1 MSMNEI
7 GGLQPQIK
15 KKTSET
21 TSAAENTNTEV
32 EVFASNNV
40 AARVN
45 LAADENNSLFS
56 ETLRLAGDDTKT
68 DTSSKPENN
77 ETKTEDLP
85 DDIKLKYPS
94 KEDQNA
100 LKALSS
106 EQLEQAKKLMDT
118 KIKASNIVQIVQLFK
133 PEQVDKIKEKA
144 KEMETAAGGADNV
157 FIMGLTNDK
166 YDKGAYNLV
175 ALNLDLSMQTTV
187 LDKDLKTRSIEKL
200 SEHTTENGKRFRMQ
214 EAYDIQNNTLSKIRY
229 DYDEN
234 YKNFK
239 ANYEIRSKMRADGSM
254 VSREYTKPSQ
264 VKGIYDVE
272 ILDENG
278 VRNPSRTKV
287 KKSGRTTVR
296 RDMESPDGT
305 KTKYTYRDD
314 PKGNR
319 YSRYK
324 ITTKDGEVLMN
335 NTKTFKVIDDNT
347 FKSTFND
354 KSYTITIEGDILN
367 VIDDKDPKNT
377 AKIDLS
383 KIQGKK
389 EALIPVLKQMSGDQL
404 ISLSKTTD
412 NLVGIDKVI
421 ESYYNPNNHSINSGN
436 DMFVVLHEE
445 GHAKD
450 FQTLSMWDSSS
461 IQTLISRNKD
471 LKEIFENE
479 TKAFND
485 AFPDAQ
491 REHVDYFI
499 NTLSHYGGPAGGI
512 QETVAESN
520 AILETP
526 RSNDLLGLRTQYL
539 QQYFPKTI
547 AKLNE
552 LLSEDRERG
561 VNYPKLKLPPIT
573 IPQIPIPNS

>member
-7 GGLQPQIK
+7 GGIQQPQIK
-15 KKTSET
+15 KKQQDTA
-21 TSAAENTNTEV
+21 TSANNSNTNLD
-32 EVFASNNV
+32 VFASDNV

-45 LAADENNSLFS
+45 LVADENNSLFS
-56 ETLRLAGDDTKT
+56 TNLKLSEDNATTETPT
-68 DTSSKPENN
+68 N
-77 ETKTEDLP
+77 ETAKSDDLP
-85 DDIKLKYPS
+85 EDIKLKYPS
-94 KEDQNA
+94 AEDQKA
-100 LKALSS
+100 LKSLSA

-118 KIKASNIVQIVQLFK
+118 KIKAGNIVQIVQLFK

-157 FIMGLTNDK
+157 FVMGLTNDK
-166 YDKGAYNLV
+166 YDKSSYNLV

-187 LDKDLKTRSIEKL
+187 LDKDLKTRSIERL
-200 SEHTTENGKRFRMQ
+200 SEHTTEDGKKYRIQ

-229 DYDEN
+229 DFDEKYN
-234 YKNFK
+234 TFK
-239 ANYEIRSKMRADGSM
+239 ANYEIRSKIREDGSM
-254 VSREYTKPSQ
+254 VSREYTRPSQ
-264 VKGIYDVE
+264 VAGMYDVE

-278 VRNPSRTKV
+278 LRNPSKTKV
-287 KKSGRTTVR
+287 KKNGRTTVR

-314 PKGNR
+314 PQGNR

-335 NTKTFKVIDDNT
+335 NTKTFKVIDANT

-354 KSYTITIEGDILN
+354 NSYTMTIDGDILT
-367 VIDDKDPKNT
+367 VVDDNNPENT
-377 AKIDLS
+377 AKIDMS
-383 KIQGKK
+383 KIKGKK
-389 EALIPVLKQMSGDQL
+389 EAFIPVLKQMSGDQL
-404 ISLSKTTD
+404 IALSKTTD
-412 NLVGIDKVI
+412 NLVGIDSVI
-421 ESYYNPNNHSINSGN
+421 KSYYDPKNHSINSGD

-471 LKEIFENE
+471 LKTIFESE
-479 TKAFND
+479 TKAFNQ

-499 NTLSHYGGPAGGI
+499 NTLSHYGGPSGGI

-526 RSNDLLGLRTQYL
+526 RSNELLGLRSQYL
-539 QQYFPKTI
+539 QQYFPRTI

-552 LLSEDRERG
+552 LLSENRERG
-561 VNYPKLKLPPIT
+561 ANYPKIKLPPIN
-573 IPQIPIPNS
+573 IPPIQIPNS

>member
-7 GGLQPQIK
+7 GGVQQPQIK
-15 KKTSET
+15 KKQQDTA
-21 TSAAENTNTEV
+21 TSANNSNTNLD
-32 EVFASNNV
+32 VFASDNV

-45 LAADENNSLFS
+45 LVADENNSLFS
-56 ETLRLAGDDTKT
+56 TNLKLSEDNATTETPT
-68 DTSSKPENN
+68 N
-77 ETKTEDLP
+77 ETAKSDDLP
-85 DDIKLKYPS
+85 EDIKLKYPS
-94 KEDQNA
+94 AEDQKA
-100 LKALSS
+100 LKSLSA

-118 KIKASNIVQIVQLFK
+118 KIKAGNIVQIVQLFK

-157 FIMGLTNDK
+157 FVMGLTNDK
-166 YDKGAYNLV
+166 YDKSSYNLV

-187 LDKDLKTRSIEKL
+187 LDKDLKTRSIERL
-200 SEHTTENGKRFRMQ
+200 SEHTTEDGKKYRIQ

-229 DYDEN
+229 DFDEKYN
-234 YKNFK
+234 TFK
-239 ANYEIRSKMRADGSM
+239 ANYEIRSKIREDGSM
-254 VSREYTKPSQ
+254 VSREYTRPSQ
-264 VKGIYDVE
+264 VAGIYDVE

-278 VRNPSRTKV
+278 LRNPSKTKV
-287 KKSGRTTVR
+287 KKNGRTTVR

-305 KTKYTYRDD
+305 RTKYTYRDD
-314 PKGNR
+314 PQGNR

-324 ITTKDGEVLMN
+324 ITTQDGEVLMN
-335 NTKTFKVIDDNT
+335 NTKTFKVIDANT

-354 KSYTITIEGDILN
+354 NSYTMTVDGDVLT
-367 VIDDKDPKNT
+367 VVDDNNPENT
-377 AKIDLS
+377 AKIDMS
-383 KIQGKK
+383 KIKGKK
-389 EALIPVLKQMSGDQL
+389 VAFIPVLKQMSGDQL
-404 ISLSKTTD
+404 IALSKTTD
-412 NLVGIDKVI
+412 NLVGIDSVI
-421 ESYYNPNNHSINSGN
+421 ESYYDPKNHSINSGD

-471 LKEIFENE
+471 LKTIFESE
-479 TKAFND
+479 TKAFNQ

-499 NTLSHYGGPAGGI
+499 NTLSHYGGPSGGI

-526 RSNDLLGLRTQYL
+526 RSNELLGLRSQYL
-539 QQYFPKTI
+539 QQYFPRTI

-552 LLSEDRERG
+552 LLSENRERG
-561 VNYPKLKLPPIT
+561 ANYPKIKLPPIN
-573 IPQIPIPNS
+573 IPPIQIPNT

>member
-7 GGLQPQIK
+7 GGVQQPQIK
-15 KKTSET
+15 KKQQDTA
-21 TSAAENTNTEV
+21 TSANNSNTNLD
-32 EVFASNNV
+32 VFASDNV

-45 LAADENNSLFS
+45 LVADENNSLFS
-56 ETLRLAGDDTKT
+56 TNLKLSEDNATTETPT
-68 DTSSKPENN
+68 N
-77 ETKTEDLP
+77 ETAKSDDLP
-85 DDIKLKYPS
+85 EDIKLKYPS
-94 KEDQNA
+94 AEDQKA
-100 LKALSS
+100 LKSLSA

-118 KIKASNIVQIVQLFK
+118 KIKAGNIVQIVQLFK

-144 KEMETAAGGADNV
+144 KEMETAAGGADKV
-157 FIMGLTNDK
+157 FVMGLTNDK
-166 YDKGAYNLV
+166 YDKSSYNLV

-187 LDKDLKTRSIEKL
+187 LDKDLKTRSIERL
-200 SEHTTENGKRFRMQ
+200 SEHTTEDGKKYRIQ

-229 DYDEN
+229 DFDEKYN
-234 YKNFK
+234 TFK
-239 ANYEIRSKMRADGSM
+239 ANYEIRSKIREDGSM
-254 VSREYTKPSQ
+254 VSREYTRPSQ
-264 VKGIYDVE
+264 VAGIYDVE

-278 VRNPSRTKV
+278 LRNPSKTKV
-287 KKSGRTTVR
+287 KKNGRTTVR

-314 PKGNR
+314 PQGNR

-324 ITTKDGEVLMN
+324 ITTQDGEVLMN
-335 NTKTFKVIDDNT
+335 NTKTFKVIDANT

-354 KSYTITIEGDILN
+354 NSYTMTIDGDILT
-367 VIDDKDPKNT
+367 VVDDNNPENT
-377 AKIDLS
+377 AKIDMS
-383 KIQGKK
+383 KIKGKK
-389 EALIPVLKQMSGDQL
+389 EAFIPVLKQMSGDQL
-404 ISLSKTTD
+404 IALSKTTD
-412 NLVGIDKVI
+412 NLVGIDSVI
-421 ESYYNPNNHSINSGN
+421 KSYYDPKNHSINSGD

-471 LKEIFENE
+471 LKTIFESE
-479 TKAFND
+479 TKAFNQ

-499 NTLSHYGGPAGGI
+499 NTLSHYGGPSGGI

-526 RSNDLLGLRTQYL
+526 RSNELLGLRSQYL
-539 QQYFPKTI
+539 QQYFPRTI

-552 LLSEDRERG
+552 LLSENRERG
-561 VNYPKLKLPPIT
+561 ANYPKIKLPPIN
-573 IPQIPIPNS
+573 IPPIQIPNS

>member
-7 GGLQPQIK
+7 GGIQQPQIK
-15 KKTSET
+15 KKQQDTA
-21 TSAAENTNTEV
+21 TSANNSNTNLD
-32 EVFASNNV
+32 VFASDNV

-45 LAADENNSLFS
+45 LVADENNSLFS
-56 ETLRLAGDDTKT
+56 TNLKLSEDNATTETPT
-68 DTSSKPENN
+68 N
-77 ETKTEDLP
+77 ETAKSDDLP
-85 DDIKLKYPS
+85 EDIKLKYPS
-94 KEDQNA
+94 AEDQKA
-100 LKALSS
+100 LKSLSA

-118 KIKASNIVQIVQLFK
+118 KIKAGNIVQIVQLFK

-144 KEMETAAGGADNV
+144 KEMETAAGGADKV
-157 FIMGLTNDK
+157 FVMGLTNDK
-166 YDKGAYNLV
+166 YDKSSYNLV

-187 LDKDLKTRSIEKL
+187 LDKDLKTRSIERL
-200 SEHTTENGKRFRMQ
+200 SEHTTEDGKKYRIQ

-229 DYDEN
+229 DFDEKYN
-234 YKNFK
+234 TFK
-239 ANYEIRSKMRADGSM
+239 ANYEIRSKIREDGSM
-254 VSREYTKPSQ
+254 VSREYTRPSQ
-264 VKGIYDVE
+264 VAGIYDVE

-278 VRNPSRTKV
+278 LRNPSKTKV
-287 KKSGRTTVR
+287 KKNGRTTVR

-305 KTKYTYRDD
+305 RTKYTYRDD
-314 PKGNR
+314 PQGNR

-324 ITTKDGEVLMN
+324 ITTQDGEVLMN
-335 NTKTFKVIDDNT
+335 NTKTFKVIDANT

-354 KSYTITIEGDILN
+354 NSYTMTIDGDILT
-367 VIDDKDPKNT
+367 VVDDNNPENT
-377 AKIDLS
+377 AKIDMS
-383 KIQGKK
+383 KIKGKK
-389 EALIPVLKQMSGDQL
+389 EAFIPVLKQMSGDQL
-404 ISLSKTTD
+404 IALSKTTD
-412 NLVGIDKVI
+412 NLVGIDSVI
-421 ESYYNPNNHSINSGN
+421 KSYYDPKNHSINSGD

-471 LKEIFENE
+471 LKTIFESE
-479 TKAFND
+479 TKAFNQ

-499 NTLSHYGGPAGGI
+499 NTLSHYGGPSGGI

-526 RSNDLLGLRTQYL
+526 RSNELLGLRSQYL
-539 QQYFPKTI
+539 QQYFPRTI

-552 LLSEDRERG
+552 LLSENRERG
-561 VNYPKLKLPPIT
+561 ANYPKIKLPPIN
-573 IPQIPIPNS
+573 IPPIQIPNS

>member
-7 GGLQPQIK
+7 GGVQQPQIK
-15 KKTSET
+15 KKQQDTA
-21 TSAAENTNTEV
+21 TSANNSNTNLD
-32 EVFASNNV
+32 VFASDNV

-45 LAADENNSLFS
+45 LVADENNSLFS
-56 ETLRLAGDDTKT
+56 TNLKLSEDNATTETPT
-68 DTSSKPENN
+68 N
-77 ETKTEDLP
+77 ETAKSDDLP
-85 DDIKLKYPS
+85 EDIKLKYPS
-94 KEDQNA
+94 AEDQKA
-100 LKALSS
+100 LKSLSA

-118 KIKASNIVQIVQLFK
+118 KIKAGNIVQIVQLFK

-157 FIMGLTNDK
+157 FVMGLTNDK
-166 YDKGAYNLV
+166 YDKSSYNLV

-187 LDKDLKTRSIEKL
+187 LDKDLKTRSIERL
-200 SEHTTENGKRFRMQ
+200 SEHTTEDGKKYRIQ

-229 DYDEN
+229 DFDEKYN
-234 YKNFK
+234 TFK
-239 ANYEIRSKMRADGSM
+239 ANYEIRSKIREDGSM
-254 VSREYTKPSQ
+254 VSREYTRPSQ
-264 VKGIYDVE
+264 VAGMYDVE

-278 VRNPSRTKV
+278 LRNPSKTKV
-287 KKSGRTTVR
+287 KKNGRTTVR

-305 KTKYTYRDD
+305 RTKYTYRDD
-314 PKGNR
+314 PQGNR

-324 ITTKDGEVLMN
+324 ITTQDGEVLMN
-335 NTKTFKVIDDNT
+335 NTKTFKVIDANT

-354 KSYTITIEGDILN
+354 NSYTMTIDGDILT
-367 VIDDKDPKNT
+367 VVDDNNPENT
-377 AKIDLS
+377 AKIDMS
-383 KIQGKK
+383 KIKGKK
-389 EALIPVLKQMSGDQL
+389 EAFIPVLKQMSGDQL
-404 ISLSKTTD
+404 IALSKTTD
-412 NLVGIDKVI
+412 NLVGIDSVI
-421 ESYYNPNNHSINSGN
+421 KSYYDPKNHSINSGD

-471 LKEIFENE
+471 LKTIFESE
-479 TKAFND
+479 TKAFNQ

-499 NTLSHYGGPAGGI
+499 NTLSHYGGPSGGI

-526 RSNDLLGLRTQYL
+526 RSNELLGLRSQYL
-539 QQYFPKTI
+539 QQYFPRTI

-552 LLSEDRERG
+552 LLSENRERG
-561 VNYPKLKLPPIT
+561 ANYPKIKLPPIN
-573 IPQIPIPNS
+573 IPPIQIPNS

>member
-7 GGLQPQIK
+7 GGVQQPQIK
-15 KKTSET
+15 KKQQDTA
-21 TSAAENTNTEV
+21 TSANNSNTNLD
-32 EVFASNNV
+32 VFASDNV

-45 LAADENNSLFS
+45 LVADENNSLFS
-56 ETLRLAGDDTKT
+56 TNLKLSEDNATTETPT
-68 DTSSKPENN
+68 N
-77 ETKTEDLP
+77 ETAKSDDLP
-85 DDIKLKYPS
+85 EDIKLKYPS
-94 KEDQNA
+94 AEDQKA
-100 LKALSS
+100 LKSLSA

-118 KIKASNIVQIVQLFK
+118 KIKAGNIVQIVQLFK

-157 FIMGLTNDK
+157 FVMGLTNDK
-166 YDKGAYNLV
+166 YDKSSYNLV

-187 LDKDLKTRSIEKL
+187 LDKDLKTRSIERL
-200 SEHTTENGKRFRMQ
+200 SEHTTEDGKKYRIQ

-229 DYDEN
+229 DFDEKYN
-234 YKNFK
+234 TFK
-239 ANYEIRSKMRADGSM
+239 ANYEIRSKIREDGSM
-254 VSREYTKPSQ
+254 VSREYTRPSQ
-264 VKGIYDVE
+264 VAGIYDVE

-278 VRNPSRTKV
+278 LRNPSKTKV
-287 KKSGRTTVR
+287 KKNGRTTVR

-305 KTKYTYRDD
+305 RTKYTYRDD
-314 PKGNR
+314 PQGNR

-324 ITTKDGEVLMN
+324 ITTQDGEVLMN
-335 NTKTFKVIDDNT
+335 NTKTFKVIDANT

-354 KSYTITIEGDILN
+354 NSYTMTVDGDVLT
-367 VIDDKDPKNT
+367 VVDDNNPENT
-377 AKIDLS
+377 AKIDMS
-383 KIQGKK
+383 KIKGKK
-389 EALIPVLKQMSGDQL
+389 VAFIPVLKQMSGDQL
-404 ISLSKTTD
+404 IALSKTTD
-412 NLVGIDKVI
+412 NLVGIDSVI
-421 ESYYNPNNHSINSGN
+421 ESYYDPKNHSINSGD

-471 LKEIFENE
+471 LKTIFESE
-479 TKAFND
+479 TKAFNQ

-499 NTLSHYGGPAGGI
+499 NTLSHYGGPSGGI

-526 RSNDLLGLRTQYL
+526 RSNELLGLRSQYL
-539 QQYFPKTI
+539 QQYFPRTI

-552 LLSEDRERG
+552 LLSENRERG
-561 VNYPKLKLPPIT
+561 ANYPKIKLPPIN
-573 IPQIPIPNS
+573 IPPIQIPNS

>member
-7 GGLQPQIK
+7 GGVQQPQIK
-15 KKTSET
+15 KKQQDTA
-21 TSAAENTNTEV
+21 TSANNSNTNLD
-32 EVFASNNV
+32 VFASDNV

-45 LAADENNSLFS
+45 LVADENNSLFS
-56 ETLRLAGDDTKT
+56 TNLKLSEDNATTETPT
-68 DTSSKPENN
+68 N
-77 ETKTEDLP
+77 ETAKSDDLP
-85 DDIKLKYPS
+85 EDIKLKYPS
-94 KEDQNA
+94 AEDQKA
-100 LKALSS
+100 LKSLSA

-118 KIKASNIVQIVQLFK
+118 KIKAGNIVQIVQLFK

-144 KEMETAAGGADNV
+144 KEMETAAGGADKV
-157 FIMGLTNDK
+157 FVMGLTNDK
-166 YDKGAYNLV
+166 YDKSSYNLV

-187 LDKDLKTRSIEKL
+187 LDKDLKTRSIERL
-200 SEHTTENGKRFRMQ
+200 SEHTTEDGKKYRIQ

-229 DYDEN
+229 DFDEKYN
-234 YKNFK
+234 TFK
-239 ANYEIRSKMRADGSM
+239 ANYEIRSKIREDGSM
-254 VSREYTKPSQ
+254 VSREYTRPSQ
-264 VKGIYDVE
+264 VAGIYDVE

-278 VRNPSRTKV
+278 LRNPSKTKV
-287 KKSGRTTVR
+287 KKNGRTTVR

-314 PKGNR
+314 PQGNR

-335 NTKTFKVIDDNT
+335 NTKTFKVIDANT

-354 KSYTITIEGDILN
+354 NSYTMTIDGDILT
-367 VIDDKDPKNT
+367 VVDDNNPENT
-377 AKIDLS
+377 AKIDMS
-383 KIQGKK
+383 KIKGKK
-389 EALIPVLKQMSGDQL
+389 EAFIPVLKQMSGDQL
-404 ISLSKTTD
+404 IALSKTTD
-412 NLVGIDKVI
+412 NLVGIDSVI
-421 ESYYNPNNHSINSGN
+421 KSYYDPKNHSINSGD

-471 LKEIFENE
+471 LKTIFESE
-479 TKAFND
+479 TKAFNQ

-499 NTLSHYGGPAGGI
+499 NTLSHYGGPSGGI

-526 RSNDLLGLRTQYL
+526 RSNELLGLRSQYL
-539 QQYFPKTI
+539 QQYFPRTI

-552 LLSEDRERG
+552 LLSENRERG
-561 VNYPKLKLPPIT
+561 ANYPKIKLPPIN
-573 IPQIPIPNS
+573 IPPIQIPNS

>member
-7 GGLQPQIK
+7 GGVQQPQIK
-15 KKTSET
+15 KKQQDTA
-21 TSAAENTNTEV
+21 TSANNSNTNLD
-32 EVFASNNV
+32 VFASDNV

-45 LAADENNSLFS
+45 LVADENNSLFS
-56 ETLRLAGDDTKT
+56 TNLKLSEDNATTETPT
-68 DTSSKPENN
+68 N
-77 ETKTEDLP
+77 ETAKSDDLP
-85 DDIKLKYPS
+85 EDIKLKYPS
-94 KEDQNA
+94 AEDQKA
-100 LKALSS
+100 LKSLSA

-118 KIKASNIVQIVQLFK
+118 KIKAGNIVQIVQLFK

-157 FIMGLTNDK
+157 FVMGLTNDK
-166 YDKGAYNLV
+166 YDKTSYNLV

-187 LDKDLKTRSIEKL
+187 LDKDLKTRSIERL
-200 SEHTTENGKRFRMQ
+200 SEHTTEDGKKYRIQ

-229 DYDEN
+229 DFDEKYN
-234 YKNFK
+234 TFK
-239 ANYEIRSKMRADGSM
+239 ANYEIRSKIREEGSM
-254 VSREYTKPSQ
+254 VSREYTRPSQ
-264 VKGIYDVE
+264 VAGIYDVE

-278 VRNPSRTKV
+278 LRNPSKTKV
-287 KKSGRTTVR
+287 KKNGRTTVR

-305 KTKYTYRDD
+305 RTKYTYRDD
-314 PKGNR
+314 PQGNR

-324 ITTKDGEVLMN
+324 ITTQDGEVLMN
-335 NTKTFKVIDDNT
+335 NTKTFKVIDANT

-354 KSYTITIEGDILN
+354 NSYTMTIDGDILT
-367 VIDDKDPKNT
+367 VVDDNNPENT
-377 AKIDLS
+377 AKIDMS
-383 KIQGKK
+383 KIKGKK
-389 EALIPVLKQMSGDQL
+389 EAFIPVLKQMSGDQL
-404 ISLSKTTD
+404 IALSKTTD
-412 NLVGIDKVI
+412 NLVGIDSVI
-421 ESYYNPNNHSINSGN
+421 KSYYDPKNHSINSGD

-471 LKEIFENE
+471 LKTIFESE
-479 TKAFND
+479 TKAFNQ

-499 NTLSHYGGPAGGI
+499 NTLSHYGGPSGGI

-526 RSNDLLGLRTQYL
+526 RSNELLGLRSQYL
-539 QQYFPKTI
+539 QQYFPRTI

-552 LLSEDRERG
+552 LLSENRERG
-561 VNYPKLKLPPIT
+561 ANSPKIKLPPIN
-573 IPQIPIPNS
+573 IPPIQIPNS

>member
-7 GGLQPQIK
+7 GGIQQPQIK
-15 KKTSET
+15 KKQQDTA
-21 TSAAENTNTEV
+21 TSANNSNTNLD
-32 EVFASNNV
+32 VFASDNV

-45 LAADENNSLFS
+45 LVADENNSLFS
-56 ETLRLAGDDTKT
+56 TNLKLSEDNATTETPT
-68 DTSSKPENN
+68 N
-77 ETKTEDLP
+77 ETAKSDDLP
-85 DDIKLKYPS
+85 EDIKLKYPS
-94 KEDQNA
+94 AEDQKA
-100 LKALSS
+100 LKSLSA

-118 KIKASNIVQIVQLFK
+118 KIKAGNIVQIVQLFK

-157 FIMGLTNDK
+157 FVMGLTNDK
-166 YDKGAYNLV
+166 YDKSSYNLV

-187 LDKDLKTRSIEKL
+187 LDKDLKTRSIERL
-200 SEHTTENGKRFRMQ
+200 SEHTTEDGKKYRIQ

-229 DYDEN
+229 DFDEKYN
-234 YKNFK
+234 TFK
-239 ANYEIRSKMRADGSM
+239 ANYEIRSKIREDGSM
-254 VSREYTKPSQ
+254 VSREYTRPSQ
-264 VKGIYDVE
+264 VAGMYDVE

-278 VRNPSRTKV
+278 LRNPSKTKV
-287 KKSGRTTVR
+287 KKNGRTTVR

-314 PKGNR
+314 PQGNR

-324 ITTKDGEVLMN
+324 ITTQDGEVLMN
-335 NTKTFKVIDDNT
+335 NTKTFKVIDANT

-354 KSYTITIEGDILN
+354 NSYTMTIDGDILT
-367 VIDDKDPKNT
+367 VVDDNNPENT
-377 AKIDLS
+377 AKIDMS
-383 KIQGKK
+383 KIKGKK
-389 EALIPVLKQMSGDQL
+389 EAFIPVLKQMSGDQL
-404 ISLSKTTD
+404 IALSKTTD
-412 NLVGIDKVI
+412 NLVGIDSVI
-421 ESYYNPNNHSINSGN
+421 KSYYDPKNHSINSGD

-471 LKEIFENE
+471 LKTIFESE
-479 TKAFND
+479 TKAFNQ

-499 NTLSHYGGPAGGI
+499 NTLSHYGGPSGGI

-526 RSNDLLGLRTQYL
+526 RSNELLGLRSQYL
-539 QQYFPKTI
+539 QQYFPRTI

-552 LLSEDRERG
+552 LLSENRERG
-561 VNYPKLKLPPIT
+561 ANYPKIKLPPIN
-573 IPQIPIPNS
+573 IPPIQIPNS

>member
-7 GGLQPQIK
+7 GGVQQPQIK
-15 KKTSET
+15 KKQQDTA
-21 TSAAENTNTEV
+21 TSANNSNTNLD
-32 EVFASNNV
+32 VFASDNV

-45 LAADENNSLFS
+45 LVADENNSLFS
-56 ETLRLAGDDTKT
+56 TNLKLSEDNATTETPT
-68 DTSSKPENN
+68 N
-77 ETKTEDLP
+77 ETAKSDDLP
-85 DDIKLKYPS
+85 EDIKLKYPS
-94 KEDQNA
+94 AEDQKA
-100 LKALSS
+100 LKSLSA

-118 KIKASNIVQIVQLFK
+118 KIKAGNIVQIVQLFK

-157 FIMGLTNDK
+157 FVMGLTNDK
-166 YDKGAYNLV
+166 YDKSSYNLV

-187 LDKDLKTRSIEKL
+187 LDKDLKTRSIERL
-200 SEHTTENGKRFRMQ
+200 SEHTTEDGKKYRIQ

-229 DYDEN
+229 DFDEKYN
-234 YKNFK
+234 TFK
-239 ANYEIRSKMRADGSM
+239 ANYEIRSKIREDGSM
-254 VSREYTKPSQ
+254 VSREYTRPSQ
-264 VKGIYDVE
+264 VAGIYDVE

-278 VRNPSRTKV
+278 LRNPSKTKV
-287 KKSGRTTVR
+287 KKNGRTTVR

-314 PKGNR
+314 PQGNR

-335 NTKTFKVIDDNT
+335 NTKTFKVIDANT

-354 KSYTITIEGDILN
+354 NSYTMTIDGDILT
-367 VIDDKDPKNT
+367 VVDDNNPENT
-377 AKIDLS
+377 AKIDMS
-383 KIQGKK
+383 KIKGKK
-389 EALIPVLKQMSGDQL
+389 EAFIPVLKQMSGDQL
-404 ISLSKTTD
+404 IALSKTTD
-412 NLVGIDKVI
+412 NLVGIDSVI
-421 ESYYNPNNHSINSGN
+421 ESYYDPKNHSINSGD

-471 LKEIFENE
+471 LKTIFESE
-479 TKAFND
+479 TKAFNQ

-499 NTLSHYGGPAGGI
+499 NTLSHYGGPSGGI

-526 RSNDLLGLRTQYL
+526 RSNELLGLRSQYL
-539 QQYFPKTI
+539 QQYFPRTI

-552 LLSEDRERG
+552 LLSENRERG
-561 VNYPKLKLPPIT
+561 ANYPKIKLPPIN
-573 IPQIPIPNS
+573 IPPIQIPNS